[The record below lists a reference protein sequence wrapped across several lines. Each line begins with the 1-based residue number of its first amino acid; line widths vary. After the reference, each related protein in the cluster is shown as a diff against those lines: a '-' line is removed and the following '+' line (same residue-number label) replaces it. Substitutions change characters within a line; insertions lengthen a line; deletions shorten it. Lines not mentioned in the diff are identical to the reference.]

1 VEYAEWTLQDLT
13 VTYSY
18 GLIVVSILLAIL
30 AAYAAFGIADRMRRV
45 SGRLDQLKWLV
56 GGASAMGVGIWS
68 MHYMGMLAARLPV
81 PVFYYVPTVI
91 WSLVLAMAASAVALL
106 VASTESPNGKH
117 FLCGGLLMGGGIAGM
132 HYMGMAAMRTSA
144 MHHYSPG
151 IVALSITLAVGL
163 STAALWMIS
172 LVQENEAGGGQY
184 RLMASVLMGL
194 GIASMHYVSMAGV
207 RFHADSMPFSLHN
220 TIKVSLL
227 GEAGVA
233 VTALLVLLKALVS
246 AATDKRMYRKLQVAH
261 DQLAASQE
269 ALLHSQKELREVNAL
284 LNELSIRD
292 GLTGLYNRRHFDSY
306 LNIEWRRVP
315 RLKKPIALLLL
326 DVDHFKQ
333 VNDHYGHQYGDD
345 CLRDI
350 ARVLETQ
357 PRRSGD
363 LAARFGGEEF
373 AILLPG
379 CDLEGG
385 MEVAER
391 IRLAVMETGV
401 EHQSNPEKRMTVS
414 IGVTCYL
421 AATEDSP
428 AKMIGRAD
436 QAMYK
441 AKGAGRNCVVGIGG
455 TAVSSQGLAIV
466 KDASKAG

>member
-1 VEYAEWTLQDLT
+1 M
-13 VTYSY
+13 
-18 GLIVVSILLAIL
+18 LAIL

-45 SGRLDQLKWLV
+45 PGRLNQLKWLI
-56 GGASAMGVGIWS
+56 GGASAMGFGVWS
-68 MHYMGMLAARLPV
+68 MHYMGMLAAKLPV

-106 VASTESPNGKH
+106 VASTGSPDWRH
-117 FLCGGLLMGGGIAGM
+117 FTGGGLLMGSGIAGM

-144 MHHYSPG
+144 MHHYSPD
-151 IVALSITLAVGL
+151 IVALSIALAVAL

-184 RLMASVLMGL
+184 RVIAGVLMGL

-207 RFHADSMPFSLHN
+207 RFHTDAMPFSLQN

-227 GEAGVA
+227 GETGVA

-246 AATDKRMYRKLQVAH
+246 AATDKRMYRKLQIAH
-261 DQLAASQE
+261 DQLAASQA
-269 ALLHSQKELREVNAL
+269 ALLQSQTELREVNAL
-284 LNELSIRD
+284 LSELSIRD

-306 LNIEWRRVP
+306 LNLEWRRVP
-315 RLKKPIALLLL
+315 RVKKPMALLLL

-333 VNDHYGHQYGDD
+333 LNDHYGHQYGDD

-350 ARVLETQ
+350 ARILETQ
-357 PRRSGD
+357 PRRASD

-373 AILLPG
+373 AVLLPG

-385 MEVAER
+385 LEVAER
-391 IRLAVMETGV
+391 IRVAIMETGG
-401 EHQSNPEKRMTVS
+401 EHYSNPEKRMTVS

-421 AATEDSP
+421 PATDDSP
-428 AKMIGRAD
+428 ERMIGRAD

-441 AKGAGRNCVVGIGG
+441 AKGAGRNCVIGI
-455 TAVSSQGLAIV
+455 
-466 KDASKAG
+466 AGEAALLKI